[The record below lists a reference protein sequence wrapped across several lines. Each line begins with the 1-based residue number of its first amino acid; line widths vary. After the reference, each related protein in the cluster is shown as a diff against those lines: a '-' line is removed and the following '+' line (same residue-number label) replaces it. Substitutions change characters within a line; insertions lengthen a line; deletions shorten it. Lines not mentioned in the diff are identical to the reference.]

1 MALAEEAEVQH
12 IPVVEAEVQHVLG
25 GEAEEQLVLVAWE
38 EADGELL
45 VAGEAAADRGTSGVE
60 VRSTNRYHRQMTPQR
75 VAEAS
80 VAP

>member
-12 IPVVEAEVQHVLG
+12 IPVV
-25 GEAEEQLVLVAWE
+25 EAEEQLVLVAWE

-45 VAGEAAADRGTSGVE
+45 VAGEAAADRGIFGVE

-75 VAEAS
+75 VAGAS